1 MRFVSFE
8 IGGRTRHVGVV
19 RDGRVIDLSILLSQ
33 KPGRVPSSQI
43 DMFYVIGLGPEGL
56 QVIADALAISDE
68 DLSAREALASLDQVR
83 LLAPIPRPRKNVVCL
98 GRNYDEHRT
107 ESIRAF
113 GEASQPQPEHPP
125 IFTKAPTAV
134 IGPYDDIPFDASV
147 STLVDWEGELA
158 FVMGKAGKNIRR
170 EEALDYVFGY
180 MALND
185 ITARDIQVR
194 HGNQYFK
201 GKSLDG
207 SCPVGPWIV
216 TPDELGDPGDLRIVT
231 RVNGVEKQ
239 NGSTRDMVFDV
250 ASIIEI
256 LSLGMTLEAGDIVA
270 TGTPSGVGHART
282 PVEYLQP
289 GDLVEVEIEQIGT
302 IKNRVVGV

>member
-1 MRFVSFE
+1 MRLVSFE
-8 IGGRTRHVGVV
+8 IRGRTRHVGVL
-19 RDGRVIDLSILLSQ
+19 RGDKVIDLSLLLAQ

-43 DMFYVIGLGPEGL
+43 DMFYVISLGAEGL
-56 QVIADALAISDE
+56 QVIRDALSISDQ
-68 DLSAREALASLDQVR
+68 DLSAREALLPLDQVR
-83 LLAPIPRPRKNVVCL
+83 LLAPVPRPRKNVICM

-113 GEASQPQPEHPP
+113 GEAPQPRPEQPG

-134 IGPYDDIPFDASV
+134 IGPYDDIPLDTSV
-147 STLVDWEGELA
+147 STLVDWQGELA
-158 FVMGKAGKNIRR
+158 FVLGRSGKNIRR
-170 EEALDYVFGY
+170 EDALDYVFGY

-185 ITARDIQVR
+185 ISARDIQVR

-207 SCPVGPWIV
+207 FCPVGPWIV
-216 TPDELGDPGDLRIVT
+216 TPDELGDVGDLRLVT

-239 NGSTRDMVFDV
+239 NSSTRDMIFDV

-256 LSLGMTLEAGDIVA
+256 LSLGMTLEEGDIVA
-270 TGTPSGVGHART
+270 TGTPPGIGHART
-282 PVEYLQP
+282 PPEYLQP
-289 GDLVEVEIEQIGT
+289 GDVVEIEIERIGT
-302 IKNRVVGV
+302 IKNKVVGV